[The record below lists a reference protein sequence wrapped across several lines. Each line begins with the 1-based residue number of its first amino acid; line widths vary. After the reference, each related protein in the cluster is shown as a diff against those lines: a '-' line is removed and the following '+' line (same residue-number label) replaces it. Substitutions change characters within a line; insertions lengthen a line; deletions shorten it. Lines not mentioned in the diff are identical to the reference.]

1 MPTTLILSKNA
12 INEAIMAF
20 EVSWSKET
28 GFSTYNKKYS
38 KPVVPAPDTTDSGV
52 TIGIGCD
59 LSFYSPSMVMT
70 EWGSVLPLDM
80 VKDLQK
86 VAGLKKK
93 AAVNALPLVKNVYI
107 PIEAALQVFY
117 NKTIFKF
124 AKQAL
129 SIYPDLPKLHPVEI
143 SVIISLVYN
152 RGIAL
157 EGDRRK
163 EMKQLITDIKND
175 SDNDI
180 AKSILAMCRIWP
192 STQGLVTR
200 RKKEAALIM
209 LPDIPI
215 YENDKLY
222 VTV

>member
-28 GFSTYNKKYS
+28 GFATYNKKYAR
-38 KPVVPAPDTTDSGV
+38 PVVPAPDTTDSGV
-52 TIGIGCD
+52 TIGLGCD
-59 LSFYSPSMVMT
+59 LSFYSPSMVMA

-80 VKDLQK
+80 VKSLQK
-86 VAGLKKK
+86 VAGLKKQS
-93 AAVNALPLVKNVYI
+93 AVNALPIVKNVI
-107 PIEAALQVFY
+107 VPIEAALQVFY
-117 NKTIFKF
+117 NKTVFKF

-143 SVIISLVYN
+143 SVIVGLIYN
-152 RGIAL
+152 RGTAL
-157 EGDRRK
+157 NGDRRK
-163 EMKQLITDIKND
+163 EMRQLITDIKNN

-180 AKSILAMCRIWP
+180 AKSILAMCRLWP

-200 RKKEAALIM
+200 RKKEAALIL
-209 LPDIPI
+209 LPDLPI
-215 YENDKLY
+215 DESDKLY
-222 VTV
+222 ITV

>member
-1 MPTTLILSKNA
+1 MPTTLTLSKEA
-12 INEAIMAF
+12 VNEAIMAF
-20 EVSWSKET
+20 EISWSKET

-59 LSFYSPSMVMT
+59 LSFYNPSMIMT

-152 RGIAL
+152 RGTAL
-157 EGDRRK
+157 EGHRRK
-163 EMKQLITDIKND
+163 EMKQLVTDIKND
-175 SDNDI
+175 NDKDM
-180 AKSILAMCRIWP
+180 AATILAMCRLWP
-192 STQGLVTR
+192 NVAGLVKR
-200 RKKEAALIM
+200 RKAEAGLIL
-209 LPDIPI
+209 LPDLPL
-215 YENDKLY
+215 EESDKLY
-222 VTV
+222 ITL